1 MRLILY
7 NLLVLINSVTMA
19 QLQLSEEALVP
30 DQAIKLS
37 PLHLLNFYP
46 TIEVSFEQRIFPR
59 ITTQLEA
66 GYVLNYDSQNGEH
79 YQNKQG
85 VKLKLE
91 GRYYLKRG
99 NGENKIVYLAAEPYL
114 NVIDFVRR
122 SVVED
127 CFDAGCTTIFTRQ
140 YKDPGKY
147 REQGVSIKIG
157 TLWYLDMKF
166 RTFVDFN
173 LGMSVRHIR
182 YDLPPRY
189 NGFHVDDGSSFFWG
203 PDKDK
208 RTALSPCAGLRLG
221 YRFK

>member
-1 MRLILY
+1 
-7 NLLVLINSVTMA
+7 MA
-19 QLQLSEEALVP
+19 VAQIPTSEDALVP
-30 DQAIKLS
+30 DQAIKVS

-66 GYVLNYDSQNGEH
+66 GYVLNYDSDNREH
-79 YQNKQG
+79 FQNKQG

-114 NVIDFVRR
+114 NAIDFVWRT
-122 SVVED
+122 VVED
-127 CFDAGCTTIFTRQ
+127 CFDAGCTTRFTRQ
-140 YKDPGKY
+140 YKEPGKY

-157 TLWYLDMKF
+157 TLWYLDANF

-173 LGMSVRHIR
+173 LGMTVRNIQ
-182 YDLPPRY
+182 YDLPPKHT
-189 NGFHVDDGSSFFWG
+189 GFHVDDGSSYVWG
-203 PDKDK
+203 PDKDD
-208 RTALSPCAGLRLG
+208 RTALSPSAGLRLG